1 PKGMVRGLQRELE
14 ADRAKLAQRWEPA
27 QMLGFWAPVL
37 DAHRDRKDLAASAL
51 KDAQRVLD
59 DPRAKGEAKGQALLV
74 QGLALRNEE
83 RFAEAL
89 PVLKKA
95 QAALAGSRGDAPQR
109 CEAALREVS
118 DPAASFARKAQ
129 ELEAQ
134 GKRDEA
140 LAVLERGLKVV
151 PDR

>member
-1 PKGMVRGLQRELE
+1 DLVKTRDALKTAQAGVKQAQAERDAGVATLKEVGELVGSDFTDLKTSREGLLRDVRDTARMAKVVDPKGMMRDLQRELE

-59 DPRAKGEAKGQALLV
+59 DPKAKGEARGQALLI

-83 RFAEAL
+83 KFAE
-89 PVLKKA
+89 
-95 QAALAGSRGDAPQR
+95 
-109 CEAALREVS
+109 
-118 DPAASFARKAQ
+118 
-129 ELEAQ
+129 
-134 GKRDEA
+134 
-140 LAVLERGLKVV
+140 
-151 PDR
+151 